1 MTNKDLKMVI
11 AVDPG
16 KATGV
21 SVFKFTKGH
30 EPIMYDSDEVQ
41 FDTFAP
47 WLRKH
52 LDYYF
57 HSEGMDQNADLFI
70 VCERFTINAQTVKNS
85 QAPYSL
91 EEIGVLKQVMLDY
104 GLNPDDLIFQSPA
117 DAKAMWDNKK
127 LKKLDYWH
135 KGGEGHALDSIRHG
149 LLYIIKLG
157 WSPIN
162 RLRD

>member
-1 MTNKDLKMVI
+1 MSTKHFIL

-16 KATGV
+16 KATGLAAFSYV
-21 SVFKFTKGH
+21 KGE
-30 EPIMYDSDEVQ
+30 EPVMLESFEAQ
-41 FDTFAP
+41 FETYAP
-47 WLRKH
+47 WIRKWLSEP
-52 LDYYF
+52 LDYDF
-57 HSEGMDQNADLFI
+57 VHV

-91 EEIGVLKQVMLDY
+91 EEIGVLKQILLDE
-104 GLNPDDLIFQSPA
+104 GMDPESIKFQSPA
-117 DAKAMWDNKK
+117 DAKAMWDNPK

-135 KGGEGHALDSIRHG
+135 KGGEGHALDAIRHG
-149 LLYIIKLG
+149 LLYMIKLG

>member
-1 MTNKDLKMVI
+1 MLHRII

-21 SVFKFTKGH
+21 SVFQFVKGS
-30 EPIMYDSDEVQ
+30 EPVMVDSAEVQ

-47 WLRKH
+47 WLRSH

-57 HSEGMDQNADLFI
+57 HSEGLDQGPKLHI

-104 GLNPDDLIFQSPA
+104 GLNPDDLKFQSPA
-117 DAKAMWDNKK
+117 DAKAMWDNPK

-135 KGGEGHALDSIRHG
+135 RGGEGHALDAIRHG
-149 LLYIIKLG
+149 LLYMVKLG
-157 WSPIN
+157 WSPLE
-162 RLRD
+162 RLRA